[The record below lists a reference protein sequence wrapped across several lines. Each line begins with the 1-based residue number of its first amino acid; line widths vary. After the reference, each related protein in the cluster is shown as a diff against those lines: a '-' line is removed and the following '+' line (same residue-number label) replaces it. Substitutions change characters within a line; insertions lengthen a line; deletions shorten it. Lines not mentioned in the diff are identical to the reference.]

1 MGFTE
6 IEGDYVESAFWN
18 MDTLFIPQ
26 DHPARELQD
35 TFYLSE
41 PLPLSLMK
49 KRYLM
54 QLRRFMKMEEKRL

>member
-1 MGFTE
+1 MGFAE

-18 MDTLFIPQ
+18 MDALFIPQ

-41 PLPLSLMK
+41 PASFVIYTENSSW
-49 KRYLM
+49 RCWI
-54 QLRRFMKMEEKRL
+54 FS